1 MRRRELQRGGSR
13 AHQRVPV
20 SADYCHSRVQL
31 RGRGYSQEQ
40 RGHAVGGRGG
50 RLSRTA
56 GMIMATTVMTD
67 ELIDKAAGAKAAS
80 IVLARTPTDLKNRA
94 LLAIASA
101 IRAREDDILSANA
114 DDCANAS
121 PRIEIDRLR
130 LTPDRIAGMARD
142 VEAVARLADPIGEQ
156 FDNIT
161 RPNGLVIS
169 KRRVPLGV
177 VGVVYESRPNVT
189 SDVAAICIKTGN
201 AVVLRGG
208 SEALASNRAIAAAI
222 RDGLAG
228 VGLPETAVQLITSTD
243 RALVAR
249 MLKLRE
255 YIDVII
261 PRGGEGLIK
270 ATIENATIPV
280 IETGAGVCH
289 TYVDRSADQGMA
301 ISIVYNAK
309 VRRPTICN
317 ALDTLLV
324 HKDIAESWLP
334 KMAAEWRKAR
344 VEIRA
349 DAEASRVLSA
359 AGVSAVP
366 AAPEDFGKEFLSLV
380 AAVKVVGGLDDALEH
395 IRVYGSGHSEAIVT
409 EDAHAASRFLKEVD
423 AAAVFVNASTQFTD
437 GGEFGLGTEVGI
449 STQKLHARGPMGLRE
464 LTSYKWV
471 VEGTGQVMGEE

>member
-1 MRRRELQRGGSR
+1 M
-13 AHQRVPV
+13 
-20 SADYCHSRVQL
+20 
-31 RGRGYSQEQ
+31 
-40 RGHAVGGRGG
+40 
-50 RLSRTA
+50 TA
-56 GMIMATTVMTD
+56 PVMTD
-67 ELIDKAAGAKAAS
+67 ELIDRAAAAKAAS
-80 IVLARTPTDLKNRA
+80 IVLARAATELKNRA
-94 LLAIASA
+94 LVAIASA
-101 IRAREDDILSANA
+101 IRAHEDDILAANA
-114 DDCANAS
+114 HDCANAS

-130 LTPDRIAGMARD
+130 LTPDRVAGMARD
-142 VEAVARLADPIGEQ
+142 VEAVALLPDPVGEQ
-156 FDNIT
+156 FDNST
-161 RPNGLVIS
+161 RPNGLAIS

-189 SDVAAICIKTGN
+189 SDIAAICIKTGN

-222 RDGLAG
+222 HSGLAH
-228 VGLPETAVQLITSTD
+228 VGLPEAAVQLITSTD

-289 TYVDRSADQGMA
+289 TYVDRAADPAMA
-301 ISIVYNAK
+301 IKIVYNAK

-324 HKDIAESWLP
+324 HEDIAESWLP
-334 KMAAEWRKAR
+334 EMAAEWKKAG

-349 DAEASRVLSA
+349 DAEAARVLTA
-359 AGVSAVP
+359 AGAASVP
-366 AAPEDFGKEFLSLV
+366 AAPGDFGKEFLSLV
-380 AAVKVVGGLDDALEH
+380 AAVKIVGSLDEALEH
-395 IRVYGSGHSEAIVT
+395 IRAHGSGHSEAIVT
-409 EDAHAASRFLKEVD
+409 QDPQAGSRFLNEVD

-464 LTSYKWV
+464 LTTYKWV
-471 VEGTGQVMGEE
+471 VEGTGQVRG